1 MQAFPEWARKACRV
15 HAWRFSDSAF
25 PVTPSPAAK
34 KTSCTKNRTAVDGEP
49 VDDEPTAVSGV
60 KLPVASECPPPL
72 FPMSTSPLSPPLP
85 NLRNTSR
92 SPPDAQLSLSFEFK
106 DSNSGPPEGKEVP
119 AQNGT

>member
-60 KLPVASECPPPL
+60 KLPVASECPPP
-72 FPMSTSPLSPPLP
+72 SLP
-85 NLRNTSR
+85 NVNLPPFASLAKPPQHVQVPPRRSIVPLLR
-92 SPPDAQLSLSFEFK
+92 
-106 DSNSGPPEGKEVP
+106 V
-119 AQNGT
+119 